1 MNLTSLKEV
10 ETFLYNLP
18 TQLRDYEGRL
28 RHVESVLTSLGSPQN
43 AAPAIHTAGTSG
55 KGSTSYYATSLLAHD
70 GYSVGLIVSPHVHT
84 VKERAQINGEP
95 LSDEVYLCYFN
106 EFLDIASDI
115 ELTYIEFLVVFAFWL
130 FAQLKVDYIVV
141 EVGMGG
147 RLDPTNV
154 LTNPNTV
161 RGITDIGFDH
171 MEFLGKTLTSIATEK
186 AGIIHAS
193 DIVVMNSQP
202 EEVVSTIKQKTQDVG
217 AQFKILNES
226 TDTSLESLALY
237 QQRNWQLAHALIS
250 SRLKIDGQPPLSKV
264 AITASLNTPIPG
276 RFEQKLINETEVILD
291 AAHNPQKITA
301 LLESLK
307 VYEPNKKP
315 VIVVAFGANKAD
327 SAEESLSLLEG
338 VASHIIVTEFHLD
351 FSGNHEAIEA
361 KAIANLSQ
369 NQNLLTIEPQ
379 LHAALENALAYAEE
393 HDTYVVITGSFY
405 LLDNT
410 YPLLKDFG
418 KSE

>member
-28 RHVESVLTSLGSPQN
+28 KHVESVLASLGSPQN
-43 AAPAIHTAGTSG
+43 AAPAIHIAGTSG
-55 KGSTSYYATSLLAHD
+55 KGSTSYYATSLLAHN

-84 VKERAQINGEP
+84 VKERSQINGKP
-95 LSDEVYLCYFN
+95 LSDEVYLRYFN
-106 EFLDIASDI
+106 KFLDIASDI

-130 FAQLKVDYIVV
+130 FARLKVDYVVV

-154 LTNPNTV
+154 LTNPHTV

-186 AGIIHAS
+186 AGIIHTS
-193 DIVVMNSQP
+193 DIVVMNSQA
-202 EEVVSTIKQKTQDVG
+202 EEVVSTIRQKTQDVE
-217 AQFKILNES
+217 AQLEILNKA
-226 TDTSLESLALY
+226 TDISVQSLALY
-237 QQRNWQLAHALIS
+237 QQRNWQLAHALVS
-250 SRLKIDGQPPLSKV
+250 SRLKIDGQPPLSES
-264 AITASLNTPIPG
+264 AITASLSTPIPG

-307 VYEPNKKP
+307 VHQPNKKP

-327 SAEESLSLLEG
+327 SAEESLSLLEA
-338 VASHIIVTEFHLD
+338 VASRIVVTEFHLD
-351 FSGNHEAIEA
+351 FSGNHNAIEA
-361 KAIANLSQ
+361 KAIASLSQ

-379 LHAALENALAYAEE
+379 LHTALENALTYAKE

-410 YPLLKDFG
+410 YPLLKEFG
-418 KSE
+418 KNE